1 MYAPVGSAAMDTD
14 EYLMGKPKEADKDD
28 DELKKVKDFLIA
40 DSIPL
45 LVLLVPFVLLGQN
58 ALLDVGGEARNTGGF
73 ASGIAE

>member
-28 DELKKVKDFLIA
+28 DELKKVKDFLTA

-45 LVLLVPFVLLGQN
+45 LVLLVPFFLLGQN
-58 ALLDVGGEARNTGGF
+58 ALLDVGGEAQHWWIYIGNR
-73 ASGIAE
+73 